1 MDAGCGP
8 SCPPLRLLVHVAGP
22 SLAPAPTMTSYMN
35 LRAPVAPPS
44 TAVSP
49 PPPARFCL
57 LSSRSSWVRLEAG
70 GYIGVIATYSNPKLF
85 PGVPRNSPQSSQHSH
100 HQNLLAVLHSYGV
113 KNRALLKSSY
123 CVEWGCGYRNA
134 AISLLS
140 PAPSRNTL
148 PRIKV
153 FLSLLLRSI
162 WIWISSYR

>member
-1 MDAGCGP
+1 MDRPVPFATTRTRRGSISGARTHNDFLYEPEGSCGP
-8 SCPPLRLLVHVAGP
+8 SVNRC
-22 SLAPAPTMTSYMN
+22 
-35 LRAPVAPPS
+35 
-44 TAVSP
+44 
-49 PPPARFCL
+49 
-57 LSSRSSWVRLEAG
+57 LSSSSCSLLPFIVPLLLGQAG
-70 GYIGVIATYSNPKLF
+70 SRWLYWCNSYLLKSKLF